1 MARISFTSLL
11 TLLFVTVL
19 AGCTNRNAPVG
30 TSQQS
35 EEQMRAETERA
46 FAQEREADV
55 VVFYDTA
62 RDLTVQRPEPEQRF
76 ASEDALLTHLTER
89 QAPKRLLVVILSKRH
104 EWSDPK
110 QTLDGFW
117 QACRRTGFE
126 RVIIQQGAGFG
137 RPILHE

>member
-1 MARISFTSLL
+1 MAHISSISFLSALL
-11 TLLFVTVL
+11 ATAFC
-19 AGCTNRNAPVG
+19 GCTPHADSET

-35 EEQMRAETERA
+35 VEQIRSETERA

-62 RDLTVQRPEPEQRF
+62 RELAVQRPEPEQRF
-76 ASEDALLTHLTER
+76 ASEDALLTHLAER
-89 QAPKRLLVVILSKRH
+89 QATKRLLVVILSKRH

-117 QACRRTGFE
+117 QVCKRAGFE
-126 RVIIQQGAGFG
+126 RVIIQQAAGG
-137 RPILHE
+137 SRSILHE